1 MENIKRNSYP
11 VYFSI
16 ILLFILCTGF
26 NYLKAQDKIYQP
38 VKDSL
43 LVKEKINQV
52 SQQTKTI
59 TCDFIQTKRLSFL
72 EEDIICRGRFFFK
85 RENKLRWEYS
95 DPFFYLIIFNND
107 TILVRDDEKTSS
119 FDASSN
125 RMFKEI
131 NDIMLS
137 IINGTIL
144 NKKKFCFEYFENEQY
159 YILDLSPH
167 DSGMKDFLEKIR
179 MFFNKNDY
187 SIDELMMIERS
198 GDFTNIK
205 FYNKTLNEKISNH
218 IFDLD

>member
-16 ILLFILCTGF
+16 ILLFILCMGF
-26 NYLKAQDKIYQP
+26 ISLKAQDKTYQP

-59 TCDFIQTKRLSFL
+59 TSDFIQTKRLSFL
-72 EEDIICRGRFFFK
+72 EEDIICRGRFYFK

-107 TILVRDDEKTSS
+107 TILVQDDEKTSS

-137 IINGTIL
+137 IVNGTIL
-144 NKKKFCFEYFENEQY
+144 NKKNFCFEYFENEQY

-167 DSGMKDFLEKIR
+167 DSRMKDFLEKIR

-187 SIDELMMIERS
+187 SIVELMMIERS